1 MNGLLILKLVLS
13 EPMEKFKDYPTIL
26 ITVKGIG
33 FDFLLDTSCK
43 HNLCT
48 PCFADYFN
56 ADPFVSLHLVEEKE
70 TDESLSTE
78 PYQPLFSDVVQR
90 QNDIKKIRCKNG
102 IMAGCES
109 IKVKFQ
115 YEGKDCSET
124 FYIDQSLCTYC
135 KTKEKVGGILG
146 IHFLKKHKFVIDFN
160 KQEID
165 RK

>member
-1 MNGLLILKLVLS
+1 MHPLLCRL
-13 EPMEKFKDYPTIL
+13 
-26 ITVKGIG
+26 
-33 FDFLLDTSCK
+33 
-43 HNLCT
+43 
-48 PCFADYFN
+48 FN
-56 ADPFVSLHLVEEKE
+56 ADPFVSLPLVEEKE
-70 TDESLSTE
+70 TDESLSTA

-90 QNDIKKIRCKNG
+90 QNDIKRIRCKNG

-109 IKVKFQ
+109 IRVKFQ
-115 YEGKDCSET
+115 YESKDYSET

-135 KTKEKVGGILG
+135 KTKDKVGGILG